1 MIRKKKDAIDFVK
14 DFESFSK
21 WDGVKHYFSFQK
33 DGGTVTLMKYEDE
46 TITYHRM
53 TLALCDVK
61 EIILVDVYEYLW
73 VNRKLINKGL
83 KEKMWSIVTNDH

>member
-1 MIRKKKDAIDFVK
+1 MIRKKQDAINFVNE
-14 DFESFSK
+14 FESFAE
-21 WDGVKHYFSFQK
+21 WDGRKYYFAFQK

-53 TLALCDVK
+53 TLSLCDIK

-83 KEKMWSIVTNDH
+83 KTKNVVNRQK